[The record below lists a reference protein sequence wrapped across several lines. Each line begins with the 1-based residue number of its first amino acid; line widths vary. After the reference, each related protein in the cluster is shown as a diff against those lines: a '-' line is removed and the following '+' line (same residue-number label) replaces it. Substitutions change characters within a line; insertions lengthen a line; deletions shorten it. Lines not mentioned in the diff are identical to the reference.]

1 MAKTHLSLPG
11 EATPGEST
19 PGEATPGEAKQTRTG
34 TGTWAHA
41 ANADEV
47 PVNGYLEGPF
57 APVKQEMT
65 IHDLQVTGTI
75 PKDLN
80 GRFLRVGSNANPFDP
95 ENPRTYNWFIG
106 SGMIYGVRLR
116 DGKALWYRNRFVRDD
131 KIARS
136 LGLPRLP
143 GPEVISRKPPWSKHK
158 GPRFVEANVSQ
169 THVFAVDGRTYSFAE
184 GGVLPIEV
192 SYELE
197 SVARCDFGGTLDGS
211 WTAHPHR
218 DPHTG
223 ALHGVAYFWQWD
235 YASYQVLGTDGTI
248 SRCAHVPLSG
258 HPVIHDCAIT
268 PAWAIFLDGPVQF
281 NEAAH
286 AAGYEFP
293 FVWDQDYP
301 VRFGM
306 VRRDGSDEIRYVDA
320 PGACV
325 FHILNAFDRPDGKVV
340 LDACNAPR
348 LFLNDLSG
356 PTDSKSHLARFV
368 LDPAAGTS
376 TREVL
381 SDRPQEMPRMDERLT
396 GYQHRYAYLNSRL
409 GNSGILKHDL
419 VKGTSEF
426 FDHGPGRVGI
436 ETLFVPM
443 SPGSAEDDGWLIT
456 SVIDLPTDTSEVLIY
471 HAQDLLG
478 GPVARIGVP
487 HRPNAGFHGNWIP
500 DSEIE
505 QATGELS

>member
-11 EATPGEST
+11 ESGASDGPAVGVQ
-19 PGEATPGEAKQTRTG
+19 AG
-34 TGTWAHA
+34 T
-41 ANADEV
+41 

-57 APVKQEMT
+57 APVSQEMT
-65 IHDLQVTGTI
+65 IRDLKVTGSL
-75 PKDLN
+75 PRDLN

-95 ENPRTYNWFIG
+95 EDPRTYNWFIG
-106 SGMIYGVRLR
+106 SGMIAGVRLR

-131 KIARS
+131 KITKS

-143 GPEVISRKPPWSKHK
+143 GPEVISRKPPYDQRR

-169 THVFAVDGRTYSFAE
+169 THVFAVNGRTYSFAE

-197 SVARCDFGGTLDGS
+197 SVARCDFGGTLGGS

-235 YASYQVLGTDGTI
+235 HALYQVIGTDGTV
-248 SRCAHVPLSG
+248 SEHVEVPLTG

-268 PAWAIFLDGPVQF
+268 PTWAIFLDGPVQF

-293 FVWDQDYP
+293 FMWDQDYP
-301 VRFGM
+301 VRFGL
-306 VRRDGSDEIRYVDA
+306 VRRDGSAPGNGSASRNGSAPGSKGEVWYVDA
-320 PGACV
+320 PGACI
-325 FHILNAFDRPDGKVV
+325 FHTLNAFDLPDGKVA
-340 LDACNAPR
+340 LDACNAPV
-348 LFLNDLSG
+348 LFKNDLSG
-356 PTDSKSHLARFV
+356 PTDSKSHLARFI
-368 LDPAAGTS
+368 LDPQTGTS
-376 TREVL
+376 QKQVL

-396 GYQHRYAYLNSRL
+396 GYQHRYAYMNSRM

-419 VKGTSEF
+419 RAGTSEF

-443 SPGSAEDDGWLIT
+443 SAGSAEDDGWLIT
-456 SVIDLPTDTSEVLIY
+456 SVIDLPTDSSEVLIY

-478 GPVARIGVP
+478 GPVATIHIP
-487 HRPNAGFHGNWIP
+487 HRHNAGFHGNWIP
-500 DSEIE
+500 DTEIE
-505 QATGELS
+505 SATGSL

>member
-11 EATPGEST
+11 ESAEASDTTGARPGD
-19 PGEATPGEAKQTRTG
+19 A
-34 TGTWAHA
+34 
-41 ANADEV
+41 
-47 PVNGYLEGPF
+47 PVNGYLVGPF
-57 APVKQEMT
+57 APVRQEMT
-65 IHDLQVTGTI
+65 LYDLKVSGTI
-75 PKDLN
+75 PPDLN
-80 GRFLRVGSNANPFDP
+80 GRFLRVGSNASPFDP
-95 ENPRTYNWFIG
+95 EDPRTYNWFIG
-106 SGMIYGVRLR
+106 SGMIFGVRLR

-131 KIARS
+131 KITKS

-143 GPEVISRKPPWSKHK
+143 GPEVISRTPPYQEKK

-169 THVFAVDGRTYSFAE
+169 THVFAVNGRTYSFAE

-197 SVARCDFGGTLDGS
+197 SVARCDFGGTLGGS

-235 YASYQVLGTDGTI
+235 HALYQVLGTDGKV
-248 SRCAHVPLSG
+248 SERVEVPLSG

-268 PAWAIFLDGPVQF
+268 PTWAIFLDGPVQF

-286 AAGYEFP
+286 AAGYQFP
-293 FVWDQDYP
+293 FMWDQDYP
-301 VRFGM
+301 VRFGL
-306 VRRDGSDEIRYVDA
+306 VRRDGSGEIRYVDA

-325 FHILNAFDRPDGKVV
+325 FHNLNAFDLPDGKVA
-340 LDACNAPR
+340 LDACNAPV
-348 LFLNDLSG
+348 LFKDDLSG
-356 PTDSKSHLARFV
+356 PTDSKSHLARFI
-368 LDPAAGTS
+368 LDPQTGTS
-376 TREVL
+376 KKEIL
-381 SDRPQEMPRMDERLT
+381 SDRPQEMPRHDERLT
-396 GYQHRYAYLNSRL
+396 GYQHRYAYMNSRL
-409 GNSGILKHDL
+409 GHSGILKHDL
-419 VKGTSEF
+419 AAGTSEF

-443 SPGSAEDDGWLIT
+443 APDSAEDDGWLIT
-456 SVIDLPTDTSEVLIY
+456 SVIDMPADSSEVLIY

-478 GPVARIGVP
+478 GPVARVHIP
-487 HRPNAGFHGNWIP
+487 HRHNAGFHGNWIP

-505 QATGELS
+505 NATGPL

>member
-11 EATPGEST
+11 ESTGISDPAATERGD
-19 PGEATPGEAKQTRTG
+19 A
-34 TGTWAHA
+34 
-41 ANADEV
+41 

-57 APVKQEMT
+57 APVRQEMT
-65 IHDLQVTGTI
+65 IHDLRVTGTI
-75 PKDLN
+75 PRELN

-106 SGMIYGVRLR
+106 SGMIFGVRLR

-131 KIARS
+131 KITKS

-143 GPEVISRKPPWSKHK
+143 GPEVISRREPYKERK

-169 THVFAVDGRTYSFAE
+169 THVFAVNGRTYSFAE

-197 SVARCDFGGTLDGS
+197 SVARCDFDGTLGGS

-218 DPHTG
+218 DPRTG

-235 YASYQVLGTDGTI
+235 HALYQVLGADGTV
-248 SRCAHVPLSG
+248 SERVEVPLTG
-258 HPVIHDCAIT
+258 RPVIHDCAIT
-268 PAWAIFLDGPVQF
+268 PTWAIFLDGPVQF

-286 AAGYEFP
+286 AAGFEFP
-293 FVWDQDYP
+293 YLWDQDYP
-301 VRFGM
+301 VRFGL
-306 VRRDGSDEIRYVDA
+306 VRRDGSGSGGAGGRISYADA

-325 FHILNAFDRPDGKVV
+325 FHTLNAFDLPDGKVA
-340 LDACNAPR
+340 LDACNAPV
-348 LFLNDLSG
+348 LFKNDLSG
-356 PTDSKSHLARFV
+356 PTDSKSHLARFII
-368 LDPAAGTS
+368 DPRKGTA

-381 SDRPQEMPRMDERLT
+381 SDRPQEMPRHDERLT
-396 GYQHRYAYLNSRL
+396 GYQHRYAYMNSRM

-419 VKGTSEF
+419 ATGTSEF

-443 SPGSAEDDGWLIT
+443 SPDSAEDDGWLIT
-456 SVIDLPTDTSEVLIY
+456 SVIDMPTDSSEVLIY

-478 GPVARIGVP
+478 GPVARIHIP
-487 HRPNAGFHGNWIP
+487 HRHNAGFHGNWIP
-500 DSEIE
+500 DSEIGN
-505 QATGELS
+505 ATGPL